1 MTFMKKLIIFSFLSA
16 VIFGCSKSDDN
27 NDNCNFL
34 LNIGVNTSLNLNLP
48 QYNDLNFISNPI
60 YVQGF
65 GNGGLIVTNTGT
77 GFVAYDAADPN
88 HIPNSCSIITINGL
102 EGICG
107 CDDANKYSLFTGQP
121 LENPSLRCGLK
132 SYRATI
138 SGNNLIIN

>member
-1 MTFMKKLIIFSFLSA
+1 MRKDLIYLAIIL
-16 VIFGCSKSDDN
+16 VVTCSENDDN
-27 NDNCNFL
+27 NNCNFL

-60 YVQGF
+60 YVQGY

-77 GFVAYDAADPN
+77 GYVAFDAADPN
-88 HIPNSCSIITINGL
+88 HIPNSCSIISISGL

-107 CDDANKYSLFTGQP
+107 CEDANKYSLFTGQP
-121 LENPSLRCGLK
+121 LENSNLRCSLK
-132 SYRATI
+132 AYRTEI

>member
-1 MTFMKKLIIFSFLSA
+1 MKKLIIFSFLSA
-16 VIFGCSKSDDN
+16 IIFGCSKSDDN
-27 NDNCNFL
+27 NSNCNLL

-48 QYNDLNFISNPI
+48 QYNELNFISNPI

-65 GNGGLIVTNTGT
+65 GNGGLIITNTGT

-88 HIPNSCSIITINGL
+88 HIPNFCSIMTINGL

-121 LENPSLRCGLK
+121 LENPNLRCGLK
-132 SYRATI
+132 SYRAVI